1 MDNGGEE
8 AGNHLEGEGHAV
20 RLGGGPRRISANR
33 PSVYIFSGLFIS
45 ALTMPVL
52 AKRLGTLPTSV
63 SGLDRFWGK
72 DLPFIFL
79 NTETLLCVR
88 KPGSLYPRFGGVR
101 VAATGMPSHRAVASQ
116 PVLDQK

>member
-1 MDNGGEE
+1 
-8 AGNHLEGEGHAV
+8 
-20 RLGGGPRRISANR
+20 
-33 PSVYIFSGLFIS
+33 
-45 ALTMPVL
+45 MPVL

-63 SGLDRFWGK
+63 SGLDRFWSK

-101 VAATGMPSHRAVASQ
+101 VAATGMPSHRAVPSQ